1 VATFHSGFDLLAM
14 DRKNTLLQ
22 APDPPKWS
30 GANALLLILGVGLL
44 LRLVLLYSTSHTGL
58 MIVDEQHYYILA
70 RNLLHGHGFAW
81 APGELTSLRP
91 PLYPLF
97 ISLIWMASG
106 TESLQLVRAVQIFL
120 TLINVVLVCRLGH
133 LLWGRPIALLA
144 AAGFCF
150 YPSLIAFDFLLLTE
164 TLFTLL
170 LTLMALGYVV
180 LTKTGRSSVAWATGC
195 TLGLA
200 ALTRSVLWPL
210 PVVLCPLTFFAVRG
224 TPWMRV
230 RITSC
235 LFLGYALVVTPW
247 AVRNTRLQGVT
258 TGIDTMGGL
267 NLRMGNYAHTP
278 LHRAWDA
285 ISLSGEQS
293 WAHDL
298 RQEHPDAST
307 WTEGRKEKWSQQKA
321 LLYMRE
327 NLLLTLKRSMV
338 KFFNFWGLERTVIAG
353 WQQGLYHPPRWF
365 SALGTVLITWAYIL
379 TMLLASVGLF
389 LAPPNDRRIHLFLI
403 LLVAFI
409 SGVHT
414 VVFGHERYHVPL
426 IPLLLLYA
434 AAAVVQQSW
443 RRFHE
448 GIRTAAVPA
457 VVCIVLLVSWGYE
470 VFIVDA
476 QRIRTLLQLLMS

>member
-1 VATFHSGFDLLAM
+1 MLGI
-14 DRKNTLLQ
+14 
-22 APDPPKWS
+22 
-30 GANALLLILGVGLL
+30 GLLI
-44 LRLVLLYSTSHTGL
+44 RLALLYSTSHTGL
-58 MIVDEQHYYILA
+58 MIVDEQHYHTLA

-81 APGELTSLRP
+81 APGELTSIRP
-91 PLYPLF
+91 PLYPFF
-97 ISLIWMASG
+97 ITLIWMASG
-106 TESLQLVRAVQIFL
+106 TESLQLVRAVQIL
-120 TLINVVLVCRLGH
+120 LNLINIFLVYRLGY
-133 LLWGRPIALLA
+133 LLWDRRVALLA
-144 AAGFCF
+144 AAGVCF

-164 TLFTLL
+164 VLFTLL

-195 TLGLA
+195 ALGLA
-200 ALTRSVLWPL
+200 TLTRSVLWPL
-210 PVVLCPLTFFAVRG
+210 PVVLCPLAFFSVPG
-224 TPWMRV
+224 TPWMRL
-230 RITSC
+230 RITAC

-258 TGIDTMGGL
+258 TVIDTMGGL
-267 NLRMGNYAHTP
+267 NLRMGNYGHTP

-285 ISLSGEQS
+285 ISLTGEQS

-307 WTEGRKEKWSQQKA
+307 WTEGRKEKWAQQKA

-327 NLLLTLKRSMV
+327 NLLLTLKRSIV

-365 SALGTVLITWAYIL
+365 SALGTALITSTYVL
-379 TMLLASVGLF
+379 TMLLASLGLF
-389 LAPPNDRRIHLFLI
+389 LAPPNDRRTHLFLI

-414 VVFGHERYHVPL
+414 VVFGHERYHLPL
-426 IPLLLLYA
+426 IPVLLLYA

-443 RRFHE
+443 RRLHE
-448 GIRTAAVPA
+448 GTRTAAAP
-457 VVCIVLLVSWGYE
+457 VVVWVVLLVSWGCE
-470 VFIVDA
+470 VFIIDA
-476 QRIRTLLQLLMS
+476 HRIKAFLQVLIS